1 MSDKPITSAAMI
13 ATRQGLLSYKEVI
26 SRLDKAEK
34 LEQEN
39 ENLKDFHNVE
49 SERLNK
55 DIMLLKEENARLRSP
70 HNVNISSSEYAEL
83 LSLNAELADVTRKN
97 HEFVFYTEEL
107 KQENARLRS
116 LLAEAIFWTD
126 PSDDYFHSKTDL
138 IKKVQKEFNMNQ
150 TGSIENGDMDSWL
163 SYVKEKS
170 E

>member
-1 MSDKPITSAAMI
+1 MSYAEQSEVTYSVERKI
-13 ATRQGLLSYKEVI
+13 KE
-26 SRLDKAEK
+26 

-39 ENLKDFHNVE
+39 
-49 SERLNK
+49 S
-55 DIMLLKEENARLRSP
+55 M
-70 HNVNISSSEYAEL
+70 
-83 LSLNAELADVTRKN
+83 
-97 HEFVFYTEEL
+97 
-107 KQENARLRS
+107 LRS

-163 SYVKEKS
+163 NYVKEKS

>member
-1 MSDKPITSAAMI
+1 MSYAEQSEVTYSVERKI
-13 ATRQGLLSYKEVI
+13 KE
-26 SRLDKAEK
+26 

-39 ENLKDFHNVE
+39 
-49 SERLNK
+49 S
-55 DIMLLKEENARLRSP
+55 M
-70 HNVNISSSEYAEL
+70 
-83 LSLNAELADVTRKN
+83 
-97 HEFVFYTEEL
+97 
-107 KQENARLRS
+107 LRS

>member
-1 MSDKPITSAAMI
+1 MSFENERYVSN
-13 ATRQGLLSYKEVI
+13 
-26 SRLDKAEK
+26 RLDRIVF

-39 ENLKDFHNVE
+39 TF
-49 SERLNK
+49 
-55 DIMLLKEENARLRSP
+55 LR
-70 HNVNISSSEYAEL
+70 E
-83 LSLNAELADVTRKN
+83 
-97 HEFVFYTEEL
+97 
-107 KQENARLRS
+107 ENARLRS

-163 SYVKEKS
+163 NYVKEN